1 MKIISKRGKTPEVDI
16 ELDLQDLDEDQQK
29 PEQDEPQQEFQ
40 FYNEDWVIQGFS
52 ANDIDFISGLRKIHA
67 WATHSVHEG
76 VWTVYYQK
84 TEICKF
90 FDQSLRQS
98 GAAHLVEYVSDII
111 NHLKSKE
118 RL

>member
-29 PEQDEPQQEFQ
+29 PEQDEPQQEFE

-76 VWTVYYQK
+76 VWTVYYRK
-84 TEICKF
+84 TEVCKF
-90 FDQSLRQS
+90 TDFALCESD
-98 GAAHLVEYVSDII
+98 VEVMLAYVRGII
-111 NHLKSKE
+111 EVLKTAE
-118 RL
+118 AP